1 MANPYSK
8 YTGQRVSAIPAGYLQ
23 ANAIAAANMQ
33 KGLASIGE
41 GIGKYYAN
49 KRKKEEEDKQKEAV
63 LGAYEIGGKLTETY
77 TDSDLMIGEL
87 AGTDEFG
94 NRINSFGETIEVANP
109 MPEAVGT
116 DLRKIGGV
124 EEPKQ
129 FFGSKDA
136 MSVGRSKNDTPQD
149 LPALPKGPAEQ
160 APKGAGS
167 GKLSDK
173 LQKAVRDARLDAK
186 GIIEMLQRTRGD
198 APVPAAP
205 TPTAPDPLDVVPS
218 GGGLEP
224 IAPYSPE
231 AAPESTIKE
240 GFEPARIDPQL
251 EYLAK
256 PQIDRV
262 EFAIETEKQRNRTVN
277 ENMTEWL
284 STYGKDA
291 DATTAA
297 QAYDIIKGYAD
308 TRNAR
313 EDRERQIASDDL
325 NRASTI
331 QTMELKA
338 AQEGRAVRKEG
349 RDEDAADIDTAYKM
363 ALINKANAEAR
374 GATGGTATP
383 LSTEGK
389 KQRDIVNA
397 LKGPGGITS
406 ALQLIKAD
414 RKSKHQG
421 FQFEHNPETG
431 KTEMR
436 TGGSGELGVA
446 LRNKYTALR
455 DGHNNTILKARR
467 LKNFLT
473 PENVGARGVFRRK
486 IGNELFGQIF
496 PGAVNEDVT
505 EAGAAIGLFRESVL
519 KSVSDDSRFSNADR
533 EAIMELLP
541 KTSALESA
549 GSARAKV
556 DAIIQHFE
564 GRSRYYSGLLA
575 NNETQSDWEMTL
587 PFVQTALLEANAEQL
602 SLQERQALHRKLMAG
617 LYQMGATPE
626 DINFA
631 LTGRRKSANTQG
643 DQ

>member
-63 LGAYEIGGKLTETY
+63 LGAYKIGGKLTETY

-129 FFGSKDA
+129 FFGGKDA
-136 MSVGRSKNDTPQD
+136 MSVGRLKGETPQD
-149 LPALPKGPAEQ
+149 LPALPGAE
-160 APKGAGS
+160 AP
-167 GKLSDK
+167 
-173 LQKAVRDARLDAK
+173 
-186 GIIEMLQRTRGD
+186 
-198 APVPAAP
+198 
-205 TPTAPDPLDVVPS
+205 APDPLDVVPS

-240 GFEPARIDPQL
+240 GFEPADISMT

-277 ENMTEWL
+277 ENMTEWF

-374 GATGGTATP
+374 GATGGTRPP

-389 KQRDIVNA
+389 KQRDIVDA

>member
-41 GIGKYYAN
+41 AIGKYYGN
-49 KRKKEEEDKQKEAV
+49 KRKKEEEEKQKQAV
-63 LGAYEIGGKLTETY
+63 LGAYEIGSKLTETY
-77 TDSDLMIGEL
+77 TGSDLMIGEL

-94 NRINSFGETIEVANP
+94 NKINSFGETIEVANP

-129 FFGSKDA
+129 FFGSEDTMTITRKK
-136 MSVGRSKNDTPQD
+136 GDTPQD

-160 APKGAGS
+160 APKGTGS
-167 GKLSDK
+167 DKLSDK
-173 LQKAVRDARLDAK
+173 LQKAVRDARLDVE
-186 GIIEMLQRTRGD
+186 GVIEMLQRTRGD
-198 APVPAAP
+198 APAPAAP
-205 TPTAPDPLDVVPS
+205 TPPAPDPLDVVPS

-240 GFEPARIDPQL
+240 GFEPADISMT

-291 DATTAA
+291 DAKTTA
-297 QAYDIIKGYAD
+297 QAFDIIERYAD

-325 NRASTI
+325 KRASTI
-331 QTMELKA
+331 QTMEFEA
-338 AQEGRAVRKEG
+338 AQEGRAVRKEE
-349 RDEDAADIDTAYKM
+349 RDKDAADIDAAYKM

-374 GATGGTATP
+374 GATGGTRPP

-406 ALQLIKAD
+406 ALQLIKAG
-414 RKSKHQG
+414 RKSTGQG
-421 FQFEHNPETG
+421 LQLQVNSNTG
-431 KTEMR
+431 QTEMR
-436 TGGSGELGVA
+436 MGSAGQLTVA
-446 LRNKYTALR
+446 LQNKYKGLR
-455 DGHNNTILKARR
+455 DGHNQTIIKANNLK
-467 LKNFLT
+467 KFLT

-496 PGAVNEDVT
+496 PGLANEEVT
-505 EAGAAIGLFRESVL
+505 EAGTAIGLFRESVL
-519 KSVSDDSRFSNADR
+519 KSISDDSRFSNADR

-541 KTSALESA
+541 KTSSLESA
-549 GSARAKV
+549 ASARAKV
-556 DAIIQHFE
+556 DAIIEHFT
-564 GRSRYYSGLLA
+564 GRSKYYSGLLE
-575 NNETQSDWEMTL
+575 NNETHSDWEMTL
-587 PFVQTALLEANAEQL
+587 PYVQIALLEANAEQL

-631 LTGRRKSANTQG
+631 LTNKRKSANTQG

>member
-49 KRKKEEEDKQKEAV
+49 KRKKEEEEKQKQAV
-63 LGAYEIGGKLTETY
+63 LGAYEIGSKLTETY

-129 FFGSKDA
+129 FFGGKDA
-136 MSVGRSKNDTPQD
+136 MSVGRLKGETPQD
-149 LPALPKGPAEQ
+149 LPALPGAE
-160 APKGAGS
+160 AP
-167 GKLSDK
+167 
-173 LQKAVRDARLDAK
+173 
-186 GIIEMLQRTRGD
+186 
-198 APVPAAP
+198 
-205 TPTAPDPLDVVPS
+205 APDPLDVTPS

-231 AAPESTIKE
+231 AAPEPTIKE
-240 GFEPARIDPQL
+240 GFEPADISMT

-313 EDRERQIASDDL
+313 EDRERQIATDDL
-325 NRASTI
+325 NRASII
-331 QTMELKA
+331 QTMEFKA
-338 AQEGRAVRKEG
+338 AQEGRAVRKEE
-349 RDEDAADIDTAYKM
+349 RDKDAADIDTAYKM

-374 GATGGTATP
+374 GATGGTRPP

-389 KQRDIVNA
+389 KQSDIVSA
-397 LKGPGGITS
+397 LRGPGGITA
-406 ALQLIKAD
+406 ALQLIKAN
-414 RKSKHQG
+414 RKSTGQG
-421 FQFEHNPETG
+421 LQLQVNSNTG
-431 KTEMR
+431 QTEMR
-436 TGGSGELGVA
+436 MGSAGQLTVA
-446 LRNKYTALR
+446 LQNKYKGLR
-455 DGHNNTILKARR
+455 DGHNQTIIKANNLK
-467 LKNFLT
+467 KFLT
-473 PENVGARGVFRRK
+473 PENMGARGVFRRK
-486 IGNELFGQIF
+486 IGNEGIAQLF
-496 PGAVNEDVT
+496 PGLADKEVT
-505 EAGAAIGLFRESVL
+505 EAGTAIGLFRESVL
-519 KSVSDDSRFSNADR
+519 KSISDDSRFSNADR

-541 KTSALESA
+541 KTSTLESA
-549 GSARAKV
+549 ASARAKV
-556 DAIIQHFE
+556 DAIIEHFT
-564 GRSRYYSGLLA
+564 GRSKYYSGLLQ

-587 PFVQTALLEANAEQL
+587 PYIQMAMAEAKAEQL
-602 SLQERQALHRKLMAG
+602 STPELQALHRKLMAG

-643 DQ
+643 D